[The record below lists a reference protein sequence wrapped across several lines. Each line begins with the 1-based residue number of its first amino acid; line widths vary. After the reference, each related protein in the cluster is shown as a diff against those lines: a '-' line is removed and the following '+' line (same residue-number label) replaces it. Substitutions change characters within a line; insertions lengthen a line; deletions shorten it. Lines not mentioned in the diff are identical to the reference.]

1 MKKNIKIYLAKEMKG
16 GLYMKTNTET
26 SAVKKNRVELKSSRH
41 LTWSHFKKYKVLYL
55 MSIPGIL
62 YFLIFKY
69 IPMGG
74 SIIAFKDYNI
84 FKGFWGSP
92 WVGFEHFVEMFQN
105 PDVFQIIKNTFIISF
120 YDMIF
125 NFPAPIIVALLLN
138 ELRIVLFKRVIQTV
152 IYMPHFL
159 SWVIISGI
167 FISILSPSTGIVNYV
182 IGWFGF
188 EPIYFFGKEEF
199 TRPILII
206 SGIWQSVGW
215 GTIIY
220 LAALSGINP
229 ELYEAA
235 KVDGASGWK
244 QMLSITLPAL
254 LPTITVLFLL
264 QIGQFI
270 DFGFERVYV
279 FLNPLNSDPGH
290 IIDTYIYE
298 VGLQKAQY
306 SLTTAIGLFK
316 SLVGLFLLMIANYLS
331 KKATGNSLY

>member
-1 MKKNIKIYLAKEMKG
+1 MMAIDWTNLKKFKL
-16 GLYMKTNTET
+16 LYI
-26 SAVKKNRVELKSSRH
+26 
-41 LTWSHFKKYKVLYL
+41 

-62 YFLIFKY
+62 YFIIFKY
-69 IPMGG
+69 VPVLG

-84 FKGFWGSP
+84 FKGFLGSP
-92 WVGFEHFVEMFQN
+92 WVGLKHFREMFEN
-105 PDVFQIIKNTFIISF
+105 PDVFQIILNTFIISS
-120 YDMIF
+120 YDLIF

-138 ELRIVLFKRVIQTV
+138 ELRIVVYKRLIQTV

-167 FISILSPSTGIVNYV
+167 FIGILSPSTGIVNKLISFV
-182 IGWFGF
+182 GW
-188 EPIYFFGKEEF
+188 EPIYFLGKEEW

-220 LAALSGINP
+220 LAVLAGINP

-235 KVDGASGWK
+235 EVDGAGRFR
-244 QMLSITLPAL
+244 QIISITIPSLM
-254 LPTITVLFLL
+254 PTILVLFLL
-264 QIGQFI
+264 NIGQFI

-279 FLNPLNSDPGH
+279 FLNPLNREPGN

-298 VGLQKAQY
+298 VGLTKTQY
-306 SLTTAIGLFK
+306 SFTTAIGIFK
-316 SLVGLFLLMIANYLS
+316 SLVGLFLLMIANFIS